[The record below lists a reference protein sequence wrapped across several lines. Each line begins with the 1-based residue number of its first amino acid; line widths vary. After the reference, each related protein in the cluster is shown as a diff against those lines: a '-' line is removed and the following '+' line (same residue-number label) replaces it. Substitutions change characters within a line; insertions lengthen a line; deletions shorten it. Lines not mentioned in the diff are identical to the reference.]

1 MSDTSSSNT
10 DSSNLNSSNIGA
22 KVVTSLRWF
31 TVIKILS
38 QAFSW
43 IITFYIMS
51 ILVEADYGLF
61 AMATVVISF
70 MFLVSELGLSSALM
84 QKKDITIMDQRQIF
98 GLVLIVG
105 IILTTIITLSA
116 PFIAEFYRDERLTA
130 LISVLG
136 AQFLLIP
143 FYVVPKASLERNLN
157 FKIRSII
164 ELISSIISSFTTLLC
179 ATYGLG
185 VWALILGHITTI
197 ICHLIGYNYA
207 NPFRHLPSFNFKG
220 VSGMLSFGG
229 FTMGS
234 RWLWFFSS
242 NADMIIAGR
251 LLAIDTVG
259 LYKFATHIASLPAQ
273 KISPIINQIAFP
285 AFARMQDDTQQV
297 ANHYLTAVGLLSL
310 ISFPVLW
317 GIASIAD
324 FIPDYLGE
332 HWRGA
337 IPALRVLC
345 FILPIRMLNGLTPS
359 ITGALGYPKKDF
371 KNQVW
376 LFVVMVSAYYI
387 GCETGGLMGLAYA
400 WAIGFPFVVGRNLFY
415 TLPIIGLK
423 LTDLLKS
430 MLTPLILATIMMFS
444 IFGIQHMLTNI
455 NQHLLF
461 AISIISGII
470 IYSGLT
476 VIFNKR
482 MAKILVKFVKN

>member
-1 MSDTSSSNT
+1 MSD
-10 DSSNLNSSNIGA
+10 IGA
-22 KVVTSLRWF
+22 KVITSLRWF

-84 QKKDITIMDQRQIF
+84 QKKDITVKDQRQIF

-105 IILTTIITLSA
+105 IALTTVISLAA
-116 PFIAEFYRDERLTA
+116 PYIAEFYRDERLTT
-130 LISVLG
+130 LIMMLG
-136 AQFLLIP
+136 SQFLLIP
-143 FYVVPKASLERNLN
+143 FYVVPKATLERNLN
-157 FKIRSII
+157 FKVRSII
-164 ELISSIISSFTTLLC
+164 ELVSSIISSFTTLLC

-185 VWALILGHITTI
+185 VWALILGHMTTI

-207 NPFRHLPSFNFKG
+207 NPFRHLPTFNFKG
-220 VSGMLSFGG
+220 VSSMLSFGG

-285 AFARMQDDTQQV
+285 AFARMQDDKEQV
-297 ANHYLTAVGLLSL
+297 ASHYLKAVGLLSL
-310 ISFPVLW
+310 ISFPILW

-324 FIPDYLGE
+324 FIPNYLGE

-345 FILPIRMLNGLTPS
+345 FVLPLRMLNGLTPS
-359 ITGALGYPKKDF
+359 ITGALGHPAKDF

-376 LFVVMVSAYYI
+376 LFVIMVSAYYI
-387 GCETGGLMGLAYA
+387 GCEIGGLMGLVYA
-400 WAIGFPFVVGRNLFY
+400 WAIGFPLVVGRNLFY
-415 TLPIIGLK
+415 TLPIIGLT
-423 LTDLLKS
+423 LTDLLKQ
-430 MLTPLILATIMMFS
+430 MITPLILATIMMFS
-444 IFGIQHMLTNI
+444 IFGIQHALTDI
-455 NQHLLF
+455 SQHILF
-461 AISIISGII
+461 ALSIVSGII
-470 IYSGLT
+470 IYSALT
-476 VIFNKR
+476 LAFNRDMGK
-482 MAKILVKFVKN
+482 MMLKFVKK